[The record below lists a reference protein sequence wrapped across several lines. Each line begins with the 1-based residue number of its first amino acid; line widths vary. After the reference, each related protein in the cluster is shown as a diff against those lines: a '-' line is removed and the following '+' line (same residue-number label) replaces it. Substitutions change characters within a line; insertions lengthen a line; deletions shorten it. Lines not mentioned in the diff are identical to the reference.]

1 MSAQQGNIFLTTE
14 NLAFS
19 LPLIA
24 VCTTYAYFKYI
35 PLKYGVPI
43 LGGLLVIFQISQKLK
58 ARKAEKLQNLD
69 ESMVKDLVGDDDQA
83 SKKKLTKA
91 QKAEQKKKQQ
101 LAQRLKA
108 EQKAANN
115 ATQDDDDDEDD
126 DALRNFAKGGKAK
139 RK

>member
-24 VCTTYAYFKYI
+24 VCTTYAYFKYV
-35 PLKYGVPI
+35 PLEYGLPI
-43 LGGLLVIFQISQKLK
+43 LGGLFVIYMISQKLQ

-69 ESMVKDLVGDDDQA
+69 ESMVKDLVGEDDQA
-83 SKKKLTKA
+83 AKKKLTKA

-108 EQKAANN
+108 EKKAGNN
-115 ATQDDDDDEDD
+115 AAQDDDDDDDD
-126 DALRNFAKGGKAK
+126 DALRKFAKGGKAK
-139 RK
+139 TK